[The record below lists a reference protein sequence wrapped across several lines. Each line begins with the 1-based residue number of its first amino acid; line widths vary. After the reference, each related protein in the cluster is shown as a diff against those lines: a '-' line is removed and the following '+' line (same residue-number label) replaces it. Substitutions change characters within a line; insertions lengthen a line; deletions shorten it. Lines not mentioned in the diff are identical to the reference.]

1 MHPLLNRRDLTAQR
15 DRAHTAGPAPAMP
28 DLGGLSAELAETN
41 RLLRALLQA
50 ERSEITQLCVTD
62 NEPAQSVMANFP
74 VPGAKRLMIRR
85 PGAGGLY
92 ALAAAVPQLVL
103 QPNDNRLG
111 GQIVN
116 VGANAVTLYLSH
128 DLLVPGTA
136 NPLPQAAAQIVLN
149 GAGGAWDLR
158 LSNLL
163 WCGGILAVAAAGG
176 SSVSV
181 AEV

>member
-1 MHPLLNRRDLTAQR
+1 MHPLLDRRDLTAQR
-15 DRAHTAGPAPAMP
+15 DAAARGPHAPALE
-28 DLGGLSAELAETN
+28 LGGVTAQLAEIN
-41 RLLRALLQA
+41 RYLCALLEQDRA
-50 ERSEITQLCVTD
+50 EITQLCVTD
-62 NEPAQSVMANFP
+62 NEPAQSAMDNFP
-74 VPGAKRLMIRR
+74 VPGTRRLIVRR

-92 ALAAAVPQLVL
+92 TLAAAVPQLVL

-116 VGANAVTLYLSH
+116 TGANAVTLYLSH

-136 NPLPQAAAQIVLN
+136 TPLPAGAAQIVLN
-149 GAGGAWDLR
+149 GNGGAWDLR

-176 SSVSV
+176 SSVSI